1 MIASLVGLWLLIVFP
16 IPFLPMWGLPIDP
29 TSVRTLLII
38 TAIITIPFT
47 LLAIFMN
54 EGNSSRSSVRVD

>member
-1 MIASLVGLWLLIVFP
+1 
-16 IPFLPMWGLPIDP
+16 
-29 TSVRTLLII
+29 LII

-54 EGNSSRSSVRVD
+54 EGNSDRSSVRVD